1 MKLEEMDAE
10 LAAARANLRRLCD
23 SGLAELAELLDGE
36 TNPYTREFLLGQAEE
51 LRAMRARNELVA

>member
-10 LAAARANLRRLCD
+10 LAAARANLRRLRE

-36 TNPYTREFLLGQAEE
+36 TNPYVREFLLAKVEK
-51 LRAMRARNELVA
+51 MRAIGADG